1 MIIRENLATSVL
13 EISLNRN
20 FIRLLQ
26 GTPHEH
32 SFVTVPD
39 VGMVILA
46 VILFLSVLNLFLLQ
60 NFENYQESPSLRKQ
74 RFRPTRTASQVLAPI
89 ARASWGPK
97 SPARAGLPRDV
108 DYVIKLN
115 PLALPW
121 RPEGSSVKPPSI
133 SPVRH
138 LQWRS
143 QVALDPNPHVWTL
156 ASSTPRSPQAQHLGK
171 MNGEL

>member
-74 RFRPTRTASQVLAPI
+74 RFRANENSLT
-89 ARASWGPK
+89 GPCTNCT
-97 SPARAGLPRDV
+97 S
-108 DYVIKLN
+108 
-115 PLALPW
+115 
-121 RPEGSSVKPPSI
+121 
-133 SPVRH
+133 
-138 LQWRS
+138 
-143 QVALDPNPHVWTL
+143 
-156 ASSTPRSPQAQHLGK
+156 
-171 MNGEL
+171 